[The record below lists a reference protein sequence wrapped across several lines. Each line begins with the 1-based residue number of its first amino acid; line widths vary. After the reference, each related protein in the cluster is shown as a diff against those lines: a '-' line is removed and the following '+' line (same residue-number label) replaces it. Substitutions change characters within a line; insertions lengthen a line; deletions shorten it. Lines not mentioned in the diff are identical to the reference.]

1 MNSGQSNLTGESKC
15 SLSLKVEVLLVIK
28 ANVPLRRSV
37 VGEVSKLMQGAYENH
52 AALQGLKSFL
62 QAIMDMNDISSQ
74 GNNQNVQR
82 ICDYNAVCVSRAHRY
97 IFQIFNVKPRADAR
111 RQS

>member
-1 MNSGQSNLTGESKC
+1 MNSGRSNRTGESKR

-62 QAIMDMNDISSQ
+62 RAIT
-74 GNNQNVQR
+74 R
-82 ICDYNAVCVSRAHRY
+82 T
-97 IFQIFNVKPRADAR
+97 
-111 RQS
+111 